1 MYPEAIVNYKGKSFK
16 VYQDFAGLDL
26 IHLNGEI
33 DFELATELFNKI
45 YDIYETKGFQ
55 VAIESLK
62 GSN

>member
-1 MYPEAIVNYKGKSFK
+1 MYSQAIVNYKGKSFK
-16 VYQDFAGLDL
+16 VYQDFAGLDI

-45 YDIYETKGFQ
+45 YDIYSIKGFE

-62 GSN
+62 GNN